1 MELEPLTFHDG
12 KFPCW
17 VGRRKRFEFFEVAAY
32 GDNPVFLDRVLRAS
46 DADTGALASVVG
58 AVSDDIAAGVVGSGV
73 MLGHVFRPSLVHVG
87 FHLVGIGQRDI
98 AAPTALT
105 VEKGFVSEVEK
116 LFGIGI
122 DNGGT
127 LYIGAAADTAYD

>member
-1 MELEPLTFHDG
+1 MPGGH
-12 KFPCW
+12 
-17 VGRRKRFEFFEVAAY
+17 RKRFEFFEVAAY

-46 DADTGALASVVG
+46 DADTGALASVVV
-58 AVSDDIAAGVVGSGV
+58 AVSDDIAAGVVGSCMV
-73 MLGHVFRPSLVHVG
+73 QLHIFRPSLVHVG

-98 AAPTALT
+98 AAPTAFP
-105 VEKGFVSEVEK
+105 VEKGFVSEVDK

>member
-1 MELEPLTFHDG
+1 
-12 KFPCW
+12 
-17 VGRRKRFEFFEVAAY
+17 
-32 GDNPVFLDRVLRAS
+32 
-46 DADTGALASVVG
+46 
-58 AVSDDIAAGVVGSGV
+58 

-127 LYIGAAADTAYD
+127 TLHRCRRRYCI